1 MLFMGGS
8 CGHHDGD
15 EVSFPPAAAGSW
27 MCQCGNAHDRIWN
40 VGGEVKLEPIPSAT
54 TMSLAGLDAPGTAS
68 NMTNQTLEWEMNSGT
83 TDVEIMCSDENQ
95 DGVGYS
101 RL

>member
-1 MLFMGGS
+1 
-8 CGHHDGD
+8 
-15 EVSFPPAAAGSW
+15 
-27 MCQCGNAHDRIWN
+27 
-40 VGGEVKLEPIPSAT
+40 
-54 TMSLAGLDAPGTAS
+54 MSLAGLDAPGTAS
-68 NMTNQTLEWEMNSGT
+68 NMANQTLEWEMNSGT